1 MTGRLYALMA
11 FFLLAFGLLGLRAWQ
26 LQVLEHEKYALRS
39 QGNYLKTERIPAPR
53 GRILDR
59 KGRVIAQDRL
69 VVDLVYEGGT
79 VAFQERLLPLLGLK
93 ELPRGPA
100 VLKAGIPEH
109 LLPTLAELT
118 AGQKNLKLLE
128 RIERT
133 YPNPISGPVL
143 GYVLLANAEQV
154 KRGYHPEE
162 QVGQAGLE
170 GALEPY
176 LRGRAGVKAV
186 EVNVRGERLRE
197 AILEEPTPGQ
207 DVVLTLDLDLQRAA
221 EKALEEALQDINE
234 GRRRNGLPPASRV
247 KGAIVALDPTTGE
260 VLAMAS
266 APSFD
271 PGLFSQRPVPR
282 EVQNLLRDR
291 DLPLLN
297 RALQPY
303 TPGSTFKLATSY
315 ALLEERYV
323 NPSTAYRCSPYI
335 VYGGQVRR
343 NWATRDMGPMTVK
356 EAIAWSCNTWYYQA
370 VAQDPLGFPDRL
382 ADRARLLGLGEAT
395 GLEVAEKNGPP
406 SHEGL
411 EAGGPK
417 GALVPGGDPFRGHR
431 PRPHPR
437 HPRPDRPDAG
447 HHRQRGAK
455 KPRLHLVKRLGNFP
469 VAPRL
474 EPVPGQSWKRPE
486 GGHEEDGDPGNR
498 PPPPGGVS
506 RPHRREDGHGRDPG
520 EAGRGL
526 EHAWYMGYGPAEPG
540 TPYPPLVVV
549 AFFENGGEGS
559 RVALP
564 AVREGDGRP
573 LEGALPLEWGH
584 AASRHPYRALA
595 LRLDGNE
602 TPEDLQGLSLPE
614 ALPLEVEV
622 AGPVGREALEALLSL
637 GRPLTLVPP
646 RRPEVHGHPGGPQ
659 DLEGGGAGGA
669 PGDGGG
675 PGGRE
680 PRGRGGGERGR
691 DRGGGSSGA
700 WPTPGRRGTR
710 GASSSP

>member
-100 VLKAGIPEH
+100 VLKAGISEH

-221 EKALEEALQDINE
+221 EKALEEALGDINE

-282 EVQNLLRDR
+282 EVQNLLRDK

-395 GLEVAEKNGPP
+395 GLEVAEKTGLLPTRGWKREALKEPWYPGETLSVAIGQGPILATP
-406 SHEGL
+406 AQIARMLATIANEG
-411 EAGGPK
+411 
-417 GALVPGGDPFRGHR
+417 
-431 PRPHPR
+431 
-437 HPRPDRPDAG
+437 
-447 HHRQRGAK
+447 K

-474 EPVPGQSWKRPE
+474 EPVPGQSWKVLKE
-486 GGHEEDGDPGNR
+486 GMRRTVTQGTARHLLGEFPVPTGGKTGTAETPGKR
-498 PPPPGGVS
+498 
-506 RPHRREDGHGRDPG
+506 
-520 EAGRGL
+520 AGL

-564 AVREGDGRP
+564 AVRKVM
-573 LEGALPLEWGH
+573 
-584 AASRHPYRALA
+584 AAHWK
-595 LRLDGNE
+595 
-602 TPEDLQGLSLPE
+602 
-614 ALPLEVEV
+614 
-622 AGPVGREALEALLSL
+622 
-637 GRPLTLVPP
+637 VP
-646 RRPEVHGHPGGPQ
+646 
-659 DLEGGGAGGA
+659 
-669 PGDGGG
+669 
-675 PGGRE
+675 
-680 PRGRGGGERGR
+680 
-691 DRGGGSSGA
+691 
-700 WPTPGRRGTR
+700 
-710 GASSSP
+710 SP

>member
-100 VLKAGIPEH
+100 VLKAGISEH

-315 ALLEERYV
+315 ALLEEGYV
-323 NPSTAYRCSPYI
+323 NPATTYRCSPYI

-395 GLEVAEKNGPP
+395 GLEVAEKTGLLPTRGWKREALKEPWYPGETLSVAIGQGPILATP
-406 SHEGL
+406 AQIARMLATIANEG
-411 EAGGPK
+411 
-417 GALVPGGDPFRGHR
+417 
-431 PRPHPR
+431 
-437 HPRPDRPDAG
+437 
-447 HHRQRGAK
+447 K

-474 EPVPGQSWKRPE
+474 EPVPGQSWKVLKE
-486 GGHEEDGDPGNR
+486 GMRRTVTQGTARHLLGEFPVPTGGKTGTAETPGKR
-498 PPPPGGVS
+498 
-506 RPHRREDGHGRDPG
+506 
-520 EAGRGL
+520 AGL

-564 AVREGDGRP
+564 AVRKVM
-573 LEGALPLEWGH
+573 
-584 AASRHPYRALA
+584 AAHWK
-595 LRLDGNE
+595 
-602 TPEDLQGLSLPE
+602 
-614 ALPLEVEV
+614 
-622 AGPVGREALEALLSL
+622 
-637 GRPLTLVPP
+637 VP
-646 RRPEVHGHPGGPQ
+646 
-659 DLEGGGAGGA
+659 
-669 PGDGGG
+669 
-675 PGGRE
+675 
-680 PRGRGGGERGR
+680 
-691 DRGGGSSGA
+691 
-700 WPTPGRRGTR
+700 
-710 GASSSP
+710 SP

>member
-100 VLKAGIPEH
+100 VLKAGISEH

-170 GALEPY
+170 AALEPY
-176 LRGRAGVKAV
+176 LRGKAGVRAV

-197 AILEEPTPGQ
+197 TILEEPTPGQ

-282 EVQNLLRDR
+282 EVQNLLRDK

-303 TPGSTFKLATSY
+303 TPGSTFKLATGY
-315 ALLEERYV
+315 ALLEEGYV
-323 NPSTAYRCSPYI
+323 NPATTYRCSPYI

-370 VAQDPLGFPDRL
+370 VAQDPLGFVDRL
-382 ADRARLLGLGEAT
+382 AQRARLLGLGEAT
-395 GLEVAEKNGPP
+395 GLEVAEKTGLLPTRGWKREALKEPWYPGETLSVAIGQGPILATP
-406 SHEGL
+406 AQIARMLATIANEG
-411 EAGGPK
+411 
-417 GALVPGGDPFRGHR
+417 
-431 PRPHPR
+431 
-437 HPRPDRPDAG
+437 
-447 HHRQRGAK
+447 K

-474 EPVPGQSWKRPE
+474 EPVPGQSWKVLKE
-486 GGHEEDGDPGNR
+486 GMRRTVTQGTARHLLGEFPVPTGGKTGTAETPGKR
-498 PPPPGGVS
+498 
-506 RPHRREDGHGRDPG
+506 
-520 EAGRGL
+520 AGL

-564 AVREGDGRP
+564 AVRKVM
-573 LEGALPLEWGH
+573 
-584 AASRHPYRALA
+584 AAHWK
-595 LRLDGNE
+595 
-602 TPEDLQGLSLPE
+602 
-614 ALPLEVEV
+614 
-622 AGPVGREALEALLSL
+622 
-637 GRPLTLVPP
+637 VP
-646 RRPEVHGHPGGPQ
+646 
-659 DLEGGGAGGA
+659 
-669 PGDGGG
+669 
-675 PGGRE
+675 
-680 PRGRGGGERGR
+680 
-691 DRGGGSSGA
+691 
-700 WPTPGRRGTR
+700 
-710 GASSSP
+710 SP

>member
-100 VLKAGIPEH
+100 VLKAGISEH

-162 QVGQAGLE
+162 EVGQAGLE
-170 GALEPY
+170 AALEPY
-176 LRGRAGVKAV
+176 LRGKAGVRAV

-197 AILEEPTPGQ
+197 TTLEEPTPGR
-207 DVVLTLDLDLQRAA
+207 DVVLTLDLDLQKAA
-221 EKALEEALQDINE
+221 EKALEEALEDINA
-234 GRRRNGLPPASRV
+234 GRRQMGLPPASRA

-266 APSFD
+266 SPSFD
-271 PGLFSQRPVPR
+271 PHLFARRPVPKEAR
-282 EVQNLLRDR
+282 ALLEDR

-297 RALQPY
+297 RAVQPY
-303 TPGSTFKLATSY
+303 TPGSTFKLATGY
-315 ALLEERYV
+315 ALLEEGYV
-323 NPSTAYRCSPYI
+323 NPATTYRCSPYI

-370 VAQDPLGFPDRL
+370 VAQDPLGFVDRL
-382 ADRARLLGLGEAT
+382 AQRARLLGLGEAT
-395 GLEVAEKNGPP
+395 GLEVAEK
-406 SHEGL
+406 EGL
-411 EAGGPK
+411 LPTRAWKREAWGEPWYPGETLSVAIGQ
-417 GALVPGGDPFRGHR
+417 GAVLTTPAQVARMLSTLFNEGR
-431 PRPHPR
+431 
-437 HPRPDRPDAG
+437 
-447 HHRQRGAK
+447 
-455 KPRLHLVKRLGNFP
+455 KPRLHLVKRLGDTP
-469 VAPRL
+469 VPPRL
-474 EPVPGQSWKRPE
+474 ERVPGRFWGVLKEGMRKTVTQGTARHVLGDFPVPTGGKTGTAETPGKR
-486 GGHEEDGDPGNR
+486 
-498 PPPPGGVS
+498 
-506 RPHRREDGHGRDPG
+506 
-520 EAGRGL
+520 RGL

-540 TPYPPLVVV
+540 TSYPPLVVV

-564 AVREGDGRP
+564 AVKKVM
-573 LEGALPLEWGH
+573 
-584 AASRHPYRALA
+584 AAYWK
-595 LRLDGNE
+595 
-602 TPEDLQGLSLPE
+602 
-614 ALPLEVEV
+614 V
-622 AGPVGREALEALLSL
+622 PV
-637 GRPLTLVPP
+637 P
-646 RRPEVHGHPGGPQ
+646 
-659 DLEGGGAGGA
+659 
-669 PGDGGG
+669 
-675 PGGRE
+675 
-680 PRGRGGGERGR
+680 
-691 DRGGGSSGA
+691 
-700 WPTPGRRGTR
+700 
-710 GASSSP
+710 

>member
-1 MTGRLYALMA
+1 MKSRLYALMA

-69 VVDLVYEGGT
+69 AVDLVYEGGE
-79 VAFQERLLPLLGLK
+79 VAFKERLLPLLGLK
-93 ELPRGPA
+93 ELPKGPA
-100 VLKAGIPEH
+100 VLKAGVPEH
-109 LLPTLAELT
+109 LLPTLAELV
-118 AGQKNLKLLE
+118 AGQKNLKLVE

-162 QVGQAGLE
+162 EVGQAGLE
-170 GALEPY
+170 AALEPY
-176 LRGRAGVKAV
+176 LRGKAGVRAV

-207 DVVLTLDLDLQRAA
+207 DVVLTLDLDLQKAA
-221 EKALEEALQDINE
+221 EKALEEALEDINA
-234 GRRRNGLPPASRV
+234 GRRQMGLPPASRA

-282 EVQNLLRDR
+282 EVQNLLRDK

-297 RALQPY
+297 RAVQPY
-303 TPGSTFKLATSY
+303 APGSTFKLATSY

-323 NPSTAYRCSPYI
+323 NPSTAYRCSPYL
-335 VYGGQVRR
+335 VFGGQVRR
-343 NWATRDMGPMTVK
+343 NWAGWDMGPMTVK

-370 VAQDPLGFPDRL
+370 VAQDPLGFVDRL
-382 ADRARLLGLGEAT
+382 AQRARLLGLGEAT
-395 GLEVAEKNGPP
+395 GLEVAEKTGLLPTRGWKREALKEPWYPGETLSVAIGQGPILATP
-406 SHEGL
+406 AQIARMLATIANEG
-411 EAGGPK
+411 
-417 GALVPGGDPFRGHR
+417 
-431 PRPHPR
+431 
-437 HPRPDRPDAG
+437 
-447 HHRQRGAK
+447 K

-474 EPVPGQSWKRPE
+474 EPVPGQSWKVLKE
-486 GGHEEDGDPGNR
+486 GMRRTVTQGTARHLLGEFPVPTGGKTGTAETPGKR
-498 PPPPGGVS
+498 
-506 RPHRREDGHGRDPG
+506 
-520 EAGRGL
+520 AGL

-540 TPYPPLVVV
+540 TSYPPLVVV

-564 AVREGDGRP
+564 AVKKVM
-573 LEGALPLEWGH
+573 
-584 AASRHPYRALA
+584 AAYWK
-595 LRLDGNE
+595 
-602 TPEDLQGLSLPE
+602 
-614 ALPLEVEV
+614 V
-622 AGPVGREALEALLSL
+622 PV
-637 GRPLTLVPP
+637 P
-646 RRPEVHGHPGGPQ
+646 
-659 DLEGGGAGGA
+659 
-669 PGDGGG
+669 
-675 PGGRE
+675 
-680 PRGRGGGERGR
+680 
-691 DRGGGSSGA
+691 
-700 WPTPGRRGTR
+700 
-710 GASSSP
+710 

>member
-69 VVDLVYEGGT
+69 VVDLVYEGGE
-79 VAFQERLLPLLGLK
+79 VAFKERLLPLLGLK
-93 ELPRGPA
+93 ELPKGPA
-100 VLKAGIPEH
+100 VLKAGISEH

-197 AILEEPTPGQ
+197 TILEEPTPGQ

-282 EVQNLLRDR
+282 EVQNLLRDK

-303 TPGSTFKLATSY
+303 TPGSTFKLATGY
-315 ALLEERYV
+315 ALLEEGYV
-323 NPSTAYRCSPYI
+323 NPATTYRCSPYI

-395 GLEVAEKNGPP
+395 GLEVAEKTGLLPTRGWKREALKEPWYPGETLSVAIGQGPILATP
-406 SHEGL
+406 AQIARMLATIANEG
-411 EAGGPK
+411 
-417 GALVPGGDPFRGHR
+417 
-431 PRPHPR
+431 
-437 HPRPDRPDAG
+437 
-447 HHRQRGAK
+447 K

-474 EPVPGQSWKRPE
+474 EPVPGQSWKVLKE
-486 GGHEEDGDPGNR
+486 GMRRTVTQGTARHLLGEFPVPTGGKTGTAETPGKR
-498 PPPPGGVS
+498 
-506 RPHRREDGHGRDPG
+506 
-520 EAGRGL
+520 AGL

-564 AVREGDGRP
+564 AVRKVM
-573 LEGALPLEWGH
+573 
-584 AASRHPYRALA
+584 AAHWK
-595 LRLDGNE
+595 
-602 TPEDLQGLSLPE
+602 
-614 ALPLEVEV
+614 
-622 AGPVGREALEALLSL
+622 
-637 GRPLTLVPP
+637 VP
-646 RRPEVHGHPGGPQ
+646 
-659 DLEGGGAGGA
+659 
-669 PGDGGG
+669 
-675 PGGRE
+675 
-680 PRGRGGGERGR
+680 
-691 DRGGGSSGA
+691 
-700 WPTPGRRGTR
+700 
-710 GASSSP
+710 SP

>member
-100 VLKAGIPEH
+100 VLKAGISEH

-186 EVNVRGERLRE
+186 EVNVRGERLQE

-323 NPSTAYRCSPYI
+323 NPSTAYRCSPYL
-335 VYGGQVRR
+335 VFGGQVRR
-343 NWATRDMGPMTVK
+343 NWAGWDMGPMTVK

-395 GLEVAEKNGPP
+395 GLEVAEKTGLLPTRGWKREALKEPWYPGETLSVAIGQGPILATP
-406 SHEGL
+406 AQIARMLATIANEG
-411 EAGGPK
+411 
-417 GALVPGGDPFRGHR
+417 
-431 PRPHPR
+431 
-437 HPRPDRPDAG
+437 
-447 HHRQRGAK
+447 K

-474 EPVPGQSWKRPE
+474 EPVPGQSWKVLKE
-486 GGHEEDGDPGNR
+486 GMRRTVTQGTARHLLGEFPVPTGGKTGTAETPGKR
-498 PPPPGGVS
+498 
-506 RPHRREDGHGRDPG
+506 
-520 EAGRGL
+520 AGL

-564 AVREGDGRP
+564 AVRKVM
-573 LEGALPLEWGH
+573 
-584 AASRHPYRALA
+584 AAHWK
-595 LRLDGNE
+595 
-602 TPEDLQGLSLPE
+602 
-614 ALPLEVEV
+614 
-622 AGPVGREALEALLSL
+622 
-637 GRPLTLVPP
+637 VP
-646 RRPEVHGHPGGPQ
+646 
-659 DLEGGGAGGA
+659 
-669 PGDGGG
+669 
-675 PGGRE
+675 
-680 PRGRGGGERGR
+680 
-691 DRGGGSSGA
+691 
-700 WPTPGRRGTR
+700 
-710 GASSSP
+710 SP

>member
-100 VLKAGIPEH
+100 VLKAGISEH

-282 EVQNLLRDR
+282 EVQNLLRDK

-315 ALLEERYV
+315 ALLEEGYV
-323 NPSTAYRCSPYI
+323 NPATTYRCSPYI

-370 VAQDPLGFPDRL
+370 VAQDPLGFVDRL
-382 ADRARLLGLGEAT
+382 AQRARLLGLGEAT
-395 GLEVAEKNGPP
+395 GLEVAEKTGLLPTRGWKREALKEPWYPGETLSVAIGQGPILATP
-406 SHEGL
+406 AQIARMLATIANEG
-411 EAGGPK
+411 
-417 GALVPGGDPFRGHR
+417 
-431 PRPHPR
+431 
-437 HPRPDRPDAG
+437 
-447 HHRQRGAK
+447 K

-474 EPVPGQSWKRPE
+474 EPVPGQSWKVLKE
-486 GGHEEDGDPGNR
+486 GMRRTVTQGTARHLLGEFPVPTGGKTGTAETPGKR
-498 PPPPGGVS
+498 
-506 RPHRREDGHGRDPG
+506 
-520 EAGRGL
+520 AGL

-564 AVREGDGRP
+564 AVRKVM
-573 LEGALPLEWGH
+573 
-584 AASRHPYRALA
+584 AAHWK
-595 LRLDGNE
+595 
-602 TPEDLQGLSLPE
+602 
-614 ALPLEVEV
+614 V
-622 AGPVGREALEALLSL
+622 
-637 GRPLTLVPP
+637 
-646 RRPEVHGHPGGPQ
+646 
-659 DLEGGGAGGA
+659 
-669 PGDGGG
+669 
-675 PGGRE
+675 
-680 PRGRGGGERGR
+680 
-691 DRGGGSSGA
+691 
-700 WPTPGRRGTR
+700 
-710 GASSSP
+710 SSP

>member
-100 VLKAGIPEH
+100 VLKAGISEH

-170 GALEPY
+170 VALEPY

-282 EVQNLLRDR
+282 EVQNLLRDK

-303 TPGSTFKLATSY
+303 TPGSTFKLATGY
-315 ALLEERYV
+315 ALLEEGYV
-323 NPSTAYRCSPYI
+323 NPATTYRCSPYI

-395 GLEVAEKNGPP
+395 GLEVAEKTGLLPTRGWKREALKEPWYPGETLSVAIGQGPILATP
-406 SHEGL
+406 AQIARMLATIANEG
-411 EAGGPK
+411 
-417 GALVPGGDPFRGHR
+417 
-431 PRPHPR
+431 
-437 HPRPDRPDAG
+437 
-447 HHRQRGAK
+447 K

-474 EPVPGQSWKRPE
+474 EPVPGQSWKVLKE
-486 GGHEEDGDPGNR
+486 GMRRTVTQGTARHLLGEFPVPTGGKTGTAETPGKR
-498 PPPPGGVS
+498 
-506 RPHRREDGHGRDPG
+506 
-520 EAGRGL
+520 AGL

-564 AVREGDGRP
+564 AVRKVM
-573 LEGALPLEWGH
+573 
-584 AASRHPYRALA
+584 AAHWK
-595 LRLDGNE
+595 
-602 TPEDLQGLSLPE
+602 
-614 ALPLEVEV
+614 
-622 AGPVGREALEALLSL
+622 
-637 GRPLTLVPP
+637 VP
-646 RRPEVHGHPGGPQ
+646 
-659 DLEGGGAGGA
+659 
-669 PGDGGG
+669 
-675 PGGRE
+675 
-680 PRGRGGGERGR
+680 
-691 DRGGGSSGA
+691 
-700 WPTPGRRGTR
+700 
-710 GASSSP
+710 SP

>member
-100 VLKAGIPEH
+100 VLKAGISEH

-282 EVQNLLRDR
+282 EVQNLLRDK

-323 NPSTAYRCSPYI
+323 NPSTAYRCSPYL
-335 VYGGQVRR
+335 VFGGQVRR
-343 NWATRDMGPMTVK
+343 NWAGWDMGPMTVK

-395 GLEVAEKNGPP
+395 GLEVAEKTGLLPTRGWKREALKEPWYPGETLSVAIGQGPILATP
-406 SHEGL
+406 AQIARMLATIANEG
-411 EAGGPK
+411 
-417 GALVPGGDPFRGHR
+417 
-431 PRPHPR
+431 
-437 HPRPDRPDAG
+437 
-447 HHRQRGAK
+447 K

-474 EPVPGQSWKRPE
+474 EPVPGQSWKVLKE
-486 GGHEEDGDPGNR
+486 GMRRTVTQGTARHLLGEFPVPTGGKTGTAETPGKR
-498 PPPPGGVS
+498 
-506 RPHRREDGHGRDPG
+506 
-520 EAGRGL
+520 AGL

-564 AVREGDGRP
+564 AVRKVM
-573 LEGALPLEWGH
+573 
-584 AASRHPYRALA
+584 AAHWK
-595 LRLDGNE
+595 
-602 TPEDLQGLSLPE
+602 
-614 ALPLEVEV
+614 
-622 AGPVGREALEALLSL
+622 
-637 GRPLTLVPP
+637 VP
-646 RRPEVHGHPGGPQ
+646 
-659 DLEGGGAGGA
+659 
-669 PGDGGG
+669 
-675 PGGRE
+675 
-680 PRGRGGGERGR
+680 
-691 DRGGGSSGA
+691 
-700 WPTPGRRGTR
+700 
-710 GASSSP
+710 SP

>member
-143 GYVLLANAEQV
+143 GYVLLANPEQV

-323 NPSTAYRCSPYI
+323 NPSTAYRCSPYL
-335 VYGGQVRR
+335 VFGGQVRR
-343 NWATRDMGPMTVK
+343 NWAGWDMGPMTVK

-382 ADRARLLGLGEAT
+382 AERARLLGLGEAT
-395 GLEVAEKNGPP
+395 GLEVPEKTGLLPTRSWKREVLKEPWYPGETLSVAIGQGPILATP
-406 SHEGL
+406 AQIARMLATIANEG
-411 EAGGPK
+411 
-417 GALVPGGDPFRGHR
+417 
-431 PRPHPR
+431 
-437 HPRPDRPDAG
+437 
-447 HHRQRGAK
+447 K
-455 KPRLHLVKRLGNFP
+455 KPRLHLVKRLGNLP

-474 EPVPGQSWKRPE
+474 EAVPGQSWKVLKE
-486 GGHEEDGDPGNR
+486 GMRKTVTQGTARHLLGEFPVPTGGKTGTAETPGKR
-498 PPPPGGVS
+498 
-506 RPHRREDGHGRDPG
+506 
-520 EAGRGL
+520 AGL

-540 TPYPPLVVV
+540 TPHPPLVVV

-564 AVREGDGRP
+564 AVRKVM
-573 LEGALPLEWGH
+573 
-584 AASRHPYRALA
+584 AAHW
-595 LRLDGNE
+595 
-602 TPEDLQGLSLPE
+602 Q
-614 ALPLEVEV
+614 
-622 AGPVGREALEALLSL
+622 
-637 GRPLTLVPP
+637 VP
-646 RRPEVHGHPGGPQ
+646 
-659 DLEGGGAGGA
+659 
-669 PGDGGG
+669 
-675 PGGRE
+675 
-680 PRGRGGGERGR
+680 
-691 DRGGGSSGA
+691 
-700 WPTPGRRGTR
+700 
-710 GASSSP
+710 SP

>member
-100 VLKAGIPEH
+100 VLKAGISEH

-170 GALEPY
+170 VALEPY

-282 EVQNLLRDR
+282 EVQNLLRDK

-323 NPSTAYRCSPYI
+323 NPSTAYRCSPYL
-335 VYGGQVRR
+335 VFGGQVRR
-343 NWATRDMGPMTVK
+343 NWAGWDMGPMTVK

-395 GLEVAEKNGPP
+395 GLEVAEKTGLLPTRGWKREALKEPWYPGETLSVAIGQGPILATP
-406 SHEGL
+406 AQIARMLATIANEG
-411 EAGGPK
+411 
-417 GALVPGGDPFRGHR
+417 
-431 PRPHPR
+431 
-437 HPRPDRPDAG
+437 
-447 HHRQRGAK
+447 K

-474 EPVPGQSWKRPE
+474 EPVPGQSWKVLKE
-486 GGHEEDGDPGNR
+486 GMRRTVTQGTARHLLGEFPVPTGGKTGTAETPGKR
-498 PPPPGGVS
+498 
-506 RPHRREDGHGRDPG
+506 
-520 EAGRGL
+520 AGL

-564 AVREGDGRP
+564 AVRKVM
-573 LEGALPLEWGH
+573 
-584 AASRHPYRALA
+584 AAHWK
-595 LRLDGNE
+595 
-602 TPEDLQGLSLPE
+602 
-614 ALPLEVEV
+614 
-622 AGPVGREALEALLSL
+622 
-637 GRPLTLVPP
+637 VP
-646 RRPEVHGHPGGPQ
+646 
-659 DLEGGGAGGA
+659 
-669 PGDGGG
+669 
-675 PGGRE
+675 
-680 PRGRGGGERGR
+680 
-691 DRGGGSSGA
+691 
-700 WPTPGRRGTR
+700 
-710 GASSSP
+710 SP

>member
-1 MTGRLYALMA
+1 
-11 FFLLAFGLLGLRAWQ
+11 
-26 LQVLEHEKYALRS
+26 
-39 QGNYLKTERIPAPR
+39 
-53 GRILDR
+53 
-59 KGRVIAQDRL
+59 
-69 VVDLVYEGGT
+69 VDLVYEGGE
-79 VAFQERLLPLLGLK
+79 VAFKERLLPLLGLK
-93 ELPRGPA
+93 ELPKGPA
-100 VLKAGIPEH
+100 VLKAGVPEH
-109 LLPTLAELT
+109 LLPTLAELV
-118 AGQKNLKLLE
+118 AGQKNLKLVE

-170 GALEPY
+170 AALEPY
-176 LRGRAGVKAV
+176 LRGKAGVRAV

-323 NPSTAYRCSPYI
+323 NPSTAYRCSPYL
-335 VYGGQVRR
+335 VFGGQVRR
-343 NWATRDMGPMTVK
+343 NWAGWDMGPMTVK

-395 GLEVAEKNGPP
+395 GLEVAEKTGLLPTRGWKREALKEPWYPGETLSVAIGQGPILATP
-406 SHEGL
+406 AQIARMLATIANEG
-411 EAGGPK
+411 
-417 GALVPGGDPFRGHR
+417 
-431 PRPHPR
+431 
-437 HPRPDRPDAG
+437 
-447 HHRQRGAK
+447 K

-474 EPVPGQSWKRPE
+474 EPVPGQSWKVLKE
-486 GGHEEDGDPGNR
+486 GMRRTVTQGTARHLLGEFPVPTGGKTGTAETPGKR
-498 PPPPGGVS
+498 
-506 RPHRREDGHGRDPG
+506 
-520 EAGRGL
+520 AGL

-564 AVREGDGRP
+564 AVRKVM
-573 LEGALPLEWGH
+573 
-584 AASRHPYRALA
+584 AAHWK
-595 LRLDGNE
+595 
-602 TPEDLQGLSLPE
+602 
-614 ALPLEVEV
+614 
-622 AGPVGREALEALLSL
+622 
-637 GRPLTLVPP
+637 VP
-646 RRPEVHGHPGGPQ
+646 
-659 DLEGGGAGGA
+659 
-669 PGDGGG
+669 
-675 PGGRE
+675 
-680 PRGRGGGERGR
+680 
-691 DRGGGSSGA
+691 
-700 WPTPGRRGTR
+700 
-710 GASSSP
+710 SP